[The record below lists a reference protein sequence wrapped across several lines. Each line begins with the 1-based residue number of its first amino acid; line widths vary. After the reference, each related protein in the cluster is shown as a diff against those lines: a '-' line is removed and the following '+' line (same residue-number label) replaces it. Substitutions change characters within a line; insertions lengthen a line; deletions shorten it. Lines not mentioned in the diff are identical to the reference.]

1 MIINHLKTKDNHISY
16 HQPQRG
22 ALNANCGEHDLV
34 HKEKYQDTGGD
45 GDGGDG
51 DGDGDRVDGGGNIE
65 VEMMTM
71 LCVCVPKIKEENL
84 RHVMLLIMTSV

>member
-51 DGDGDRVDGGGNIE
+51 GGDCGGGNIE

-84 RHVMLLIMTSV
+84 RHVMLLIMTPV

>member
-34 HKEKYQDTGGD
+34 HKEKHQDAGGD
-45 GDGGDG
+45 GGGDDHHGECGDG
-51 DGDGDRVDGGGNIE
+51 DDHGECGDGDDRGECGE
-65 VEMMTM
+65 T
-71 LCVCVPKIKEENL
+71 KQ
-84 RHVMLLIMTSV
+84 HVLLLIITGLVKTAFI